1 MSVLVPDRLKEL
13 EMSAET
19 TNPAPPPPPPMQ
31 MKAKKE
37 FTPTTGTPDTG
48 LLMADIRNGV
58 NLKPTKT
65 KDKSTAVFMKKSNTT
80 ANNDVPTT
88 NGSKEDVTID
98 GMKDALQE
106 ELRNTLR
113 RKVKKQDVERGDP
126 TKNHEIEKKIEV
138 KRTDVE
144 LKVNSNISDA
154 VKGSSLLPPPKPARV
169 FNGNGATA
177 EIVKSP
183 VMNKKPANGEA
194 PAIVNNSIP
203 IKTEQIVTVEP
214 FENSSSALKGTLKK
228 VAPQKELK
236 IDVSVT
242 NSESLKDSILSP
254 EVKSGNA
261 AIRPSQIKTLTKQGS
276 HVSHTDIVDDVKT
289 IKKSPVSLVETPQS
303 TFVSPPAT
311 PNKSE
316 PFRSTQSS
324 IQSPSRTTILDTK
337 VASTLRKPVTSPKAS
352 PNDPSKKLLISHPK
366 ASFTLPR
373 SNSRQAKQP
382 TTEPA
387 TPKPVFRILTELEQ
401 AEQRQQQEN
410 YKTSPRPRADSP
422 GAEPVLNSYVSFAKE
437 LANAPNNYPDTVTK
451 TTTVGTVQEDLFYGS
466 TNLRDIKIDIVEN
479 GQCKVVSK

>member
-1 MSVLVPDRLKEL
+1 MSVLVPDRTKEL

-19 TNPAPPPPPPMQ
+19 ADTAPPPPPPMQ
-31 MKAKKE
+31 TKAKKE
-37 FTPTTGTPDTG
+37 FTPPVGTPDTG

-65 KDKSTAVFMKKSNTT
+65 RDKSSAMYIKKSNTSL
-80 ANNDVPTT
+80 NNDVPEA
-88 NGSKEDVTID
+88 NGCKEEMVSID

-126 TKNHEIEKKIEV
+126 TKNHEIEKKMEV
-138 KRTDVE
+138 KRADVE
-144 LKVNSNISDA
+144 LKINNDA
-154 VKGSSLLPPPKPARV
+154 AGKSSSLLPPPKPARTFYGKGETV
-169 FNGNGATA
+169 

-183 VMNKKPANGEA
+183 VLNKKSTNVEASTIAN
-194 PAIVNNSIP
+194 NNTL
-203 IKTEQIVTVEP
+203 IKTEPVVTIEP
-214 FENSSSALKGTLKK
+214 FQNSSSALKGTLKK
-228 VAPQKELK
+228 VTPQKELK

-242 NSESLKDSILSP
+242 QGDSLKNSILSP

-276 HVSHTDIVDDVKT
+276 HVSHTDIVDDVKAV
-289 IKKSPVSLVETPQS
+289 KKSPISLVEPPPS
-303 TFVSPPAT
+303 TIYSPPPT
-311 PNKSE
+311 PSKSE
-316 PFRSTQSS
+316 PIRSSPS
-324 IQSPSRTTILDTK
+324 PVQSPSRTTILDTK
-337 VASTLRKPVTSPKAS
+337 VSNTLRKPVSSPKAT

-373 SNSRQAKQP
+373 SNSRHANKQ
-382 TTEPA
+382 TEPTA
-387 TPKPVFRILTELEQ
+387 SKPVFRILTELEQ
-401 AEQRQQQEN
+401 AEQRQQQVQQ
-410 YKTSPRPRADSP
+410 KTSPRPKADSP

-451 TTTVGTVQEDLFYGS
+451 TTTVGTVQEDLFFGS

-479 GQCKVVSK
+479 GQLKVVSK